1 MKHPIQARVER
12 AEWWRDHLRQRCRQ
26 GPARQA
32 AKRIILISQVIVAT
46 CEYYGLTPEQLVCRT
61 REGETV
67 RARQVAMYVARKMT
81 GRSYPEIGR
90 QIGGFDHSV
99 VHHAFRKIEGLL
111 TTNPEVRTDVDSI
124 AGAVL
129 GGW

>member
-1 MKHPIQARVER
+1 MHPIQARVER
-12 AEWWRDHLRQRCRQ
+12 AEWWRDHLRQRCGR
-26 GPARQA
+26 GINRLP
-32 AKRIILISQVIVAT
+32 AKRVILIAQVMIAT
-46 CEYYGLTPEQLVCRT
+46 CEYYGLSPEELVCRT
-61 REGETV
+61 REGEVV

-81 GRSYPEIGR
+81 GRSYPAIGR

-111 TTNPEVRTDVDSI
+111 GTNPEVRTDVDSI

-129 GGW
+129 NGW